1 MPTPK
6 DLILSMFAIHDLL
19 ILRKLSKNGKK
30 NSGKTVQKWFF
41 PKKAMN
47 MPTLIFDEIDSG
59 ISGDIAAKVANI
71 MKNMSENRQIIAI
84 THLPQIAAKADY
96 QFKVYKDDVNQQ
108 TESNITLLNEEER
121 VVEIAKMLSGENPS
135 QAALANSRELLS

>member
-1 MPTPK
+1 LFNANKSIATTFRPLNK
-6 DLILSMFAIHDLL
+6 VASGGELSRLMLALKAIHLTKQDL
-19 ILRKLSKNGKK
+19 
-30 NSGKTVQKWFF
+30 
-41 PKKAMN
+41 
-47 MPTLIFDEIDSG
+47 PTLIFDEIDSG

-96 QFKVYKDDVNQQ
+96 QFKVYKNEVNQQ